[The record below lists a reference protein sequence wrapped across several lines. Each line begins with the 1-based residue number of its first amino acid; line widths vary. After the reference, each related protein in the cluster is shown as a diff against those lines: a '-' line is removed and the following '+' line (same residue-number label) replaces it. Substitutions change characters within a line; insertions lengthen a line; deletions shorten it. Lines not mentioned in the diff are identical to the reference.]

1 MKLLFENWRKY
12 LLNEV
17 SFEQAKEQ
25 SLYGKATEKIL
36 KGYLYDLPGE
46 GMPDFF
52 QRLKAGDKTT
62 VGAYNILLS
71 DLRSYLL
78 ALIPNDIPEDSQKGQ
93 ALLWVIRLFKQN
105 PNLTKSAML
114 IGISDAAGQSTA
126 DQFHNI
132 KKNLEIFFQQQRF
145 MPEPDLNKIQS
156 PEQLESVVEEARPA
170 IEAHQ
175 KEQRYMNVEEGMEVF
190 RNDSKWFIT
199 GVHNKG
205 AACELGKGTDWCTA
219 APGLDYFGQYYESYD
234 PLFFFEDKKTGE
246 RFQFHYGSAQFMDE
260 RDVPLEDE
268 QKDQLHSLL
277 KQTKAF
283 EKYDVIQAHDD
294 MIIASYSK
302 DPQELEELAE
312 QYADNTTETGID
324 IKKELITNKNATNKI
339 FRIIFEKDKTRP
351 TRKYL
356 ALYAR
361 EHDILMALA
370 NPENYDLRGATEP
383 GPYTG
388 RSPGDPKAF
397 RDVMYSLIRNVNV
410 SKEVIDQILNTA
422 NTPKLSHITGE
433 AMRRM
438 VDTEKTFIEGG
449 YTRTGESRR
458 IGADVWPGLTGEQ
471 ILKIAKVNARH
482 DGADTY
488 VFRTLIYLIEEVDNR
503 YIEEDGLMR
512 KVLTIGASSPD
523 PGIREAVAR
532 YEKAPLDI
540 LEKIAAEQLTL
551 SVQMAL
557 VKNPNTSEEI
567 LNKIIDRMDNTLIIR
582 DIAFRATG
590 RFPDRKG
597 PVPSEKIL
605 LRLLLLHQK
614 SDAPMSIA
622 SVNTQRLVK
631 AAGTAL
637 KDNYDYSI
645 KDLAKILGEEYKE
658 AVSREKYGETN
669 PHKARWADILFD
681 SHPAGRVYEQ
691 TEPFQKAVK
700 KNYRKMKMRL
710 IATGPNTYNVGG
722 KMKKPSYK
730 RAKSAPP
737 GFGGSLEES
746 E

>member
-219 APGLDYFGQYYESYD
+219 APGLDYFGQYYDQDD

-283 EKYDVIQAHDD
+283 EKYDVIKAHDD

-422 NTPKLSHITGE
+422 NTPKLSHMTGE
-433 AMRRM
+433 AIRRM
-438 VDTEKTFIEGG
+438 VDIEKTFIEGG

-471 ILKIAKVNARH
+471 ILKIAKVNARM

-488 VFRTLIYLIEEVDNR
+488 VFRTLIYLIEEDDIH

-523 PGIREAVAR
+523 PGIREAVVR
-532 YEKAPLDI
+532 YEKTPLNI
-540 LEKIAAEQLTL
+540 LEKIAAEPLTL

-590 RFPDRKG
+590 RFLQGHRRPPDRKG

-614 SDAPMSIA
+614 SDVPMSIA
-622 SVNTQRLVK
+622 SVNAQRLVK
-631 AAGTAL
+631 AAATAL
-637 KDNYDYSI
+637 KDHYDYSI
-645 KDLAKILGEEYKE
+645 KDLAKLLGEEYKE

-669 PHKARWADILFD
+669 PHKIDNWADVLFD
-681 SHPAGRVYEQ
+681 SHPAGRVYESRKRKLK
-691 TEPFQKAVK
+691 ENK
-700 KNYRKMKMRL
+700 KIRL
-710 IATGPNTYNVGG
+710 RI
-722 KMKKPSYK
+722 K
-730 RAKSAPP
+730 RYPKTI
-737 GFGGSLEES
+737 
-746 E
+746 